1 MKKSS
6 IYLGLVLALMF
17 SACQGEPTE
26 STEEKAPVCT
36 YTYNEGTTEFQW
48 TAFKTNAKVGV
59 PGSFNEIEVTS
70 ESASDPKTVLESL
83 QFRMKTASV
92 ETNNEERNGKIAEHF
107 FKTINTDVISGSVQ
121 SLSDNGKAVITV
133 MMNGVSFDIEGDYTL
148 EDRKFSFSSTVDVA
162 SWNGMSGIE
171 ALNTVCKDLH
181 TGEDGVSKLWSE
193 VDLSF
198 STILKSDCN

>member
-92 ETNNEERNGKIAEHF
+92 ETNNEERNGI
-107 FKTINTDVISGSVQ
+107 VQ